1 MMSTQEH
8 SLQEKQSIKVEAVYL
23 LIMNHCR
30 EAKKEGGYI
39 LYDVVIQS
47 STRMSVAVPHPL
59 IPLVI
64 GSLTMVL
71 VVPF

>member
-1 MMSTQEH
+1 MSTQEH

-23 LIMNHCR
+23 LTMDHWR
-30 EAKKEGGYI
+30 KAKEEGGYI
-39 LYDVVIQS
+39 LYVVVIPS
-47 STRMSVAVPHPL
+47 PTRMSMAVPRPL
-59 IPLVI
+59 I

>member
-1 MMSTQEH
+1 MEG
-8 SLQEKQSIKVEAVYL
+8 
-23 LIMNHCR
+23 
-30 EAKKEGGYI
+30 AKKEGGYI

-47 STRMSVAVPHPL
+47 PTRMSVAVPHPL
-59 IPLVI
+59 I